1 MEILAYS
8 HLTLT
13 REPQDSV
20 SLSNDRLR
28 TLTAMVGTLAL
39 GSAVFAPAPASA
51 QTATLDLND
60 SGSEVTR
67 LQDRLADLGY
77 FEASSTGFFGP
88 ITQEA
93 VTRFQQDYGLQ
104 VDGVAGPQTLA
115 ALFETTPAAPSAP
128 VASAPSPAPS
138 PSSSIA
144 ETAQANPITA
154 QLQRDLATLG
164 YDPGPIDGIFGDR
177 TAAALSSFQADV
189 GLPVNGVPSIDTLEA
204 LEVAFSNG
212 TTRSTTAV
220 IIPENQTT
228 GSTAQA
234 TPSSGATRVT
244 VQNNQDAIVVQ
255 RGSETGRILV
265 QNDPDRTYVEA
276 LQTVPIQV
284 TDRVAAIPPLNT
296 GVPIASSNLS
306 GNLGI
311 GGQDPYAVQTS
322 GSSLPYVVAIPDR
335 GNSTVEA
342 AQAIVPGAYR
352 AQSARG
358 IYVYA
363 GSFANRRQA
372 EDLSTQLRDAGLDAR
387 VAFRP

>member
-13 REPQDSV
+13 REPQDAV

-39 GSAVFAPAPASA
+39 GSAVFAPTPASA
-51 QTATLDLND
+51 QTATLNLND
-60 SGSEVTR
+60 SGTEVTR

-88 ITQEA
+88 ITEDA

-115 ALFETTPAAPSAP
+115 ALFETTPSTPAAPVATTPPASSGAPSA
-128 VASAPSPAPS
+128 
-138 PSSSIA
+138 SSSIA
-144 ETAQANPITA
+144 ETAQANPVTA
-154 QLQRDLATLG
+154 QLQRDLAALG

-177 TAAALSSFQADV
+177 TSAALSAFQANA

-212 TTRSTTAV
+212 TRSTTAV
-220 IIPENQTT
+220 VIPENPTT
-228 GSTAQA
+228 TASSTAATTQ

-244 VQNNQDAIVVQ
+244 VQSNQDAIVVQ

-265 QNDPDRTYVEA
+265 QNDPDRTYVET

-284 TDRVAAIPPLNT
+284 SDRVAAIQPLNS
-296 GVPIASSNLS
+296 GVPIASSNLV

-311 GGQDPYAVQTS
+311 GGQDP
-322 GSSLPYVVAIPDR
+322 
-335 GNSTVEA
+335 
-342 AQAIVPGAYR
+342 
-352 AQSARG
+352 
-358 IYVYA
+358 
-363 GSFANRRQA
+363 
-372 EDLSTQLRDAGLDAR
+372 
-387 VAFRP
+387 